1 MLQDRQDSRQG
12 TNWSRIPN
20 RSLQR
25 RSLQRNGRLKTGFH
39 NPLYTKDDVKWELQ
53 GIILLTPLL
62 VSQISRFWTTRCFGS
77 ATLFKVD
84 AMRMPVRYGAH
95 DAR

>member
-12 TNWSRIPN
+12 TNWSGIPN

-25 RSLQRNGRLKTGFH
+25 KGRLKTKFH
-39 NPLYTKDDVKWELQ
+39 NPLYTKDDFKWELQ

-62 VSQISRFWTTRCFGS
+62 VSQTFEVLTNRYFESV
-77 ATLFKVD
+77 TLFKFD
-84 AMRMPVRYGAH
+84 AMHMLVQHGAY

>member
-1 MLQDRQDSRQG
+1 MLQACQDSRQG

-25 RSLQRNGRLKTGFH
+25 NRRLKTEFH
-39 NPLYTKDDVKWELQ
+39 NPLYTKDDFKWELQ
-53 GIILLTPLL
+53 GIILLTSLL
-62 VSQISRFWTTRCFGS
+62 NLQIFEVLTTHCFEN
-77 ATLFKVD
+77 ATPFKVD
-84 AMRMPVRYGAH
+84 AMYMFVRYGAH